1 MSDLKVVPFQKP
13 SHHSLDNDQVIRL
26 LKQALE
32 RAENGGCHSV
42 AVILLDDEGN
52 AIDCWHNG
60 GRPYVMVGAMES
72 LKTDF
77 IHANIERR

>member
-1 MSDLKVVPFQKP
+1 MADLKVVPFQK
-13 SHHSLDNDQVIRL
+13 SEKKSADNSEVIRL

-32 RAENGGCHSV
+32 YAESEDCHSI
-42 AVILLDDEGN
+42 AIMLLDDAGN
-52 AIDCWHNG
+52 AIDCWHSG

-77 IHANIERR
+77 IHAHIERR

>member
-13 SHHSLDNDQVIRL
+13 SHHNIDNDQVIRL
-26 LKQALE
+26 LKQALTH
-32 RAENGGCHSV
+32 AENGGCHSV
-42 AVILLDDEGN
+42 AVILFDDEGN

-72 LKTDF
+72 LKTEF
-77 IHANIERR
+77 IHTHIERR

>member
-13 SHHSLDNDQVIRL
+13 SHHNLDNDQVIRL

-42 AVILLDDEGN
+42 AVIQLDDEGN

-72 LKTDF
+72 LETDF
-77 IHANIERR
+77 IHAHIERR

>member
-13 SHHSLDNDQVIRL
+13 SHHNLDNDQVIRL

-60 GRPYVMVGAMES
+60 DVPM
-72 LKTDF
+72 
-77 IHANIERR
+77 

>member
-32 RAENGGCHSV
+32 RAETAAATVSQ
-42 AVILLDDEGN
+42 
-52 AIDCWHNG
+52 
-60 GRPYVMVGAMES
+60 
-72 LKTDF
+72 
-77 IHANIERR
+77 

>member
-1 MSDLKVVPFQKP
+1 
-13 SHHSLDNDQVIRL
+13 
-26 LKQALE
+26 
-32 RAENGGCHSV
+32 GGCHSV

-77 IHANIERR
+77 IHAHIERR

>member
-13 SHHSLDNDQVIRL
+13 AITTSITTGYSP
-26 LKQALE
+26 
-32 RAENGGCHSV
+32 AETGSGESQNGGCHSV

-60 GRPYVMVGAMES
+60 GRPHVMVGAMES

-77 IHANIERR
+77 IHAHIERR